1 MKKLLST
8 LFAVLFTATFAYSKL
23 QLNEIH
29 IDMPGSDID
38 EYFEITGSPGES
50 LDGVWYVVLGDHSG
64 QAPNLPTKG
73 SGTIEFATS
82 LDGLSI
88 PSSGFFLGTEFG
100 FTLNATP
107 TNQFFDLIFENNDS
121 TTHMIVRG
129 YTGPRVEV
137 QAEQEGDLGVTIDLN
152 NDGVVDVDP
161 LPWTEVIDAV
171 AVTEPNGDEPP
182 YGAAFGGTDVPPNGT
197 FTAGHV
203 FRSIVDNSWVIGSFD
218 VTGEFSDDTPGAE
231 NPEGDVIPTELII
244 KDQPQSV
251 TISGGESTQ
260 LTVNAEGPGTLVYE
274 WFQGQ
279 SGDTSTPVAGL
290 SILGEAD
297 ITHNVTFYNGDDALG
312 LRKNGVL
319 IDVIGVIGVDP
330 TAGFWGSGD
339 ATTGEHTLVRKS
351 SVTQG
356 NADGFVGNETDLTG
370 EWTGF
375 PQDTIDDLGMHT
387 ADAAATDL
395 FFSEYIEGSSN
406 NKAFEIYNGTG
417 ADVDLSQYVVELYF
431 NGATD
436 PGNPITLSEIQPTLE
451 DGEVL
456 VIANAQ
462 AVGPSEDFNTP
473 ALSETTSYWVR
484 VSDGSAS
491 VDSDTATVTVEG
503 GALDV
508 FGGEPIDGFPDWR
521 ASSWYLNYNVEFWP
535 WIFHDEHSWQ
545 FVFDGSTT
553 NGIFLF
559 DLGLENWIFLTE
571 STYRWQY
578 LFSDT
583 PGWIFTF
590 DDNTA
595 SPYRRFFQRG
605 DDFSIFEVTLG
616 Q

>member
-1 MKKLLST
+1 MKKLSLTLS
-8 LFAVLFTATFAYSKL
+8 AVLFTATFAHATL

-29 IDMPGSDID
+29 IDMPGSDD
-38 EYFEITGSPGES
+38 NEYFEITGDPGES

-88 PSSGFFLGTEFG
+88 PASGFFLGTEFG
-100 FTLNATP
+100 FNLAATP
-107 TNQFFDLIFENNDS
+107 TAQFFDLIFENNDS

-129 YTGPRVEV
+129 YTGPSVEV
-137 QAEQEGDLGVTIDLN
+137 QAEQEGDLGVTIDLD

-161 LPWTEVIDAV
+161 LPWTEVIDVV
-171 AVTEPNGDEPP
+171 AVTEPEGDEPP
-182 YGAAFGGTDVPPNGT
+182 YGAALGGTDVPPDGS
-197 FTAGHV
+197 FTPGHI
-203 FRSIVDNSWVIGSFD
+203 FRSSVDNSWVIGSFD

-244 KDQPQSV
+244 IDQPQNV
-251 TISGGESTQ
+251 TINGGETTP

-274 WFQGQ
+274 WFQGL
-279 SGDTSTPVAGL
+279 SGDTSTPVDDAP
-290 SILGEAD
+290 SILAEAD
-297 ITHNVTFYNGDDALG
+297 TTSTVTFFNGDDAL
-312 LRKNGVL
+312 VL
-319 IDVIGVIGVDP
+319 KKDGGIIDMIGVVGVDP
-330 TAGFWGSGD
+330 GSEWGSD
-339 ATTGEHTLVRKS
+339 DTTTSEYTLVRKS

-356 NADGFVGNETDLTG
+356 DADGFVGNETDLTG

-375 PQDTIDDLGMHT
+375 PQDTFDDLGMHT
-387 ADAAATDL
+387 ADSQATDL

-406 NKAFEIYNGTG
+406 NKAIEIYNGTG

-431 NGATD
+431 NGASD
-436 PGNPITLSEIQPTLE
+436 PNNPITLSEIQATLG

-456 VIANAQ
+456 VIANAD
-462 AVGPSEDFNTP
+462 AVGPNEEFNTP
-473 ALSETTSYWVR
+473 VLTGTTSYWVR
-484 VSDGSAS
+484 ISTDTES

-503 GALDV
+503 GGLDV
-508 FGGEPIDGFPDWR
+508 FGGEPIDGFPNWR
-521 ASSWYLNYNVEFWP
+521 ASTWYKNYNVEFWP

-571 STYRWQY
+571 STYRWEY
-578 LFSDT
+578 LFSET

-595 SPYRRFFQRG
+595 VPYRRFFQRG
-605 DDFSIFEVTLG
+605 DDNSIFEVTLG